1 MNPYGIAS
9 VDRETRLKIEGTLEA
24 MVEGEVYSLPVRS
37 SMMLALKNLKLMQAR
52 QSARERGGGV
62 VCVCVWRC
70 VCVCA
75 RTSGD
80 RITQPPFPR
89 TQSTLQTI
97 TSDRPSL
104 PLSLCTRTPPHPSFH
119 FNRRTRATASSR
131 A

>member
-9 VDRETRLKIEGTLEA
+9 VDRETRLKIEGTLDA

-52 QSARERGGGV
+52 QRARERGRQR
-62 VCVCVWRC
+62 CVCAAL
-70 VCVCA
+70 CVCA

-80 RITQPPFPR
+80 RITQPAFPR
-89 TQSTLQTI
+89 TQSTLQT
-97 TSDRPSL
+97 TKSDRSSL
-104 PLSLCTRTPPHPSFH
+104 PLSLFVPAPLPILPSTSY
-119 FNRRTRATASSR
+119 RRTRATASSR